1 MKTLNTICTA
11 TLLLA
16 ALVSP
21 AAGQATAPVAS
32 AAPPPADAKTAPSN
46 STSLA
51 AHVNSELPEWV
62 RFGGEYRFRFESVSG
77 VKGVE
82 DTQDGYALSRLRLD
96 LLFKL
101 GKHVRLFVQ
110 GQDSQVGGFAANPD
124 PPIHEDTFDLRQAW
138 IEFRQSEKNG
148 WAFRVGRQ
156 ELNFGDQRLVGSLN
170 WTNTAR
176 TFDAAKLSF
185 TNERVNVEAFAS
197 SVVVIQDNVFD
208 KHFDGANFYGIYSNF
223 FKTLPKGQI
232 DAYFFWKTN
241 PLVVDE
247 KSRSGDADTWTFGS
261 RFAGK
266 VGSRVDYGVEAT
278 GQSGTFATNSIRAA
292 AFHSRMS
299 FGVSK
304 NAAMPRPRVEYNY
317 ASGDKDP
324 TDGKRG
330 TFDQLFPTGH
340 DKNGLIDQVGY
351 RNMHKFRVGATMKPH
366 TRVTVDVDYS
376 DFWLAQA
383 RDGLYDVGGNLVARI
398 ITGAPSRHVAR
409 EFDVQSNIAVA
420 NGVTLGIGYGHWF
433 PGDFWKAAT
442 PGASRDFFYTSMT
455 YRF

>member
-1 MKTLNTICTA
+1 MKSLKTICTA

-16 ALVSP
+16 ALVTP
-21 AAGQATAPVAS
+21 AAAQATAPVAS
-32 AAPPPADAKTAPSN
+32 AAPPPAEAKPAPSN

-51 AHVNSELPEWV
+51 AQVNSELPEWV

-124 PPIHEDTFDLRQAW
+124 PPIHENTFDLRQAW

-148 WAFRVGRQ
+148 WAFKVGRQ

-170 WTNTAR
+170 WTNTTR
-176 TFDAAKLSF
+176 TFDAAKLSY
-185 TNERVNVEAFAS
+185 TNDLLNVDAFAS

-208 KHFDGANFYGIYSNF
+208 KHVDGANFFGLYANF
-223 FKTLPKGQI
+223 FKVVPKGQV
-232 DAYFFWKTN
+232 DAYAFWKTN
-241 PLVVDE
+241 PLVLDE
-247 KSRSGDADTWTFGS
+247 KARLGDADTWTFGS
-261 RFAGK
+261 RLAGK
-266 VGSRVDYGVEAT
+266 AGSRVDYGIEAV
-278 GQSGTFATNSIRAA
+278 GQAGTFSTTDIRAA
-292 AFHSRMS
+292 AFHGRLMI
-299 FGVSK
+299 GLWK
-304 NAAMPRPRVEYNY
+304 NAALPRPRVEYNY
-317 ASGDKDP
+317 ASGDSDP
-324 TDGKRG
+324 TDGRRG
-330 TFDQLFPTGH
+330 TFDQLFPTAH
-340 DKNGLIDQVGY
+340 DKNGLIDQVGWK
-351 RNMHKFRVGATMKPH
+351 NIHKFRLGATMKPH
-366 TRVTVDVDYS
+366 ARVVLDVDYS
-376 DFWLAQA
+376 DFWLAEA
-383 RDGLYDVGGNLVARI
+383 KDGLFDAGGNLVARI
-398 ITGAPSRHVAR
+398 ITGAPDRHVAR
-409 EFDVQSNIAVA
+409 EFDVQSNITVA

-442 PGASRDFFYTSMT
+442 PGAARDFIYTSLT